1 MDISALSGHEVAN
14 VSEVA
19 SPALLL
25 YPHRAKENI
34 LRLLAFVGGDAARLR
49 PHVKTH
55 KLGAIVRMQLD
66 AGISKFKCATIAEA
80 EMTADAGAPDVLLA
94 YQMVGPNVARIC
106 TLSKRFPDTR
116 FSVLVD
122 NSESLRALSQ
132 AAAAENVSLGAFI
145 DIDCGM
151 HRSGIE
157 PGDAA
162 RQLYRELS
170 DSPGIE
176 ARGLHAYDGHIHDEA
191 EAVRSERSDV
201 AMTPVEEFR
210 SELLAEGLPVPTVI
224 AGGTPTF
231 PMQAQRP
238 WVECSPGTCLL
249 TDAGYGTAYTD
260 MEFVPAAFLLTRVIS
275 KPGRNRLCLD
285 LGHKAVAAE
294 NPIANRVRFP
304 ALPDAVPL
312 SQSEEHLV
320 IETHRADE
328 FSVGD
333 VFYGLPWHI
342 CPTLALYSEAAI
354 VSAQGEV
361 TDRWPILARARSITV

>member
-1 MDISALSGHEVAN
+1 MNISALSGHEVAN
-14 VSEVA
+14 VDEVA

-25 YPHRAKENI
+25 YPHRVQENI
-34 LRLLAFVGGDAARLR
+34 RRLLAFVGGDATRLR

-66 AGISKFKCATIAEA
+66 AGIAKFKCATIAEA

-106 TLSKRFPDTR
+106 TLAKRFPETR
-116 FSVLVD
+116 ISVLID
-122 NSESLRALSQ
+122 NSESLQALSQ
-132 AAAAENVSLGAFI
+132 AASAAMIKLGAFV

-157 PGDAA
+157 PGDTA
-162 RQLYRELS
+162 RQLFRELS
-170 DSPGIE
+170 NSPGIE

-191 EAVRSERSDV
+191 KAVRSARSDV
-201 AMTPVEEFR
+201 AMAPIEKFR
-210 SELLAEGLPVPTVI
+210 SELLAEGLPGPTVV

-231 PMQAQRP
+231 PMHVQRP

-249 TDAGYGTAYTD
+249 NDAGYGTAYAD

-275 KPGRNRLCLD
+275 KPGGNRLCLD
-285 LGHKAVAAE
+285 LGH
-294 NPIANRVRFP
+294 NPIDNRVRFP
-304 ALPDAVPL
+304 DLPDAVPL

-320 IETHRADE
+320 IATHRANE
-328 FSVGD
+328 FRVGD

-354 VSAQGEV
+354 VSAEGEV
-361 TDRWPILARARSITV
+361 TGRWPILARARSITV